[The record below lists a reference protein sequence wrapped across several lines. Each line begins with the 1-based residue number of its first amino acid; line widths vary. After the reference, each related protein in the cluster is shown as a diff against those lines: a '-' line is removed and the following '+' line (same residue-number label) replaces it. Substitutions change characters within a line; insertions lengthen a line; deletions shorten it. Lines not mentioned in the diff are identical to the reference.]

1 MKIEIGESL
10 ISSWLK
16 HVKECQIVQGNWTT
30 AREWTL
36 HHEEELQLL
45 MTETHV
51 LYQSKYGYNIY
62 KKTSS
67 LKQFLQQAE
76 CDVLG
81 IAVQDDDDTVG
92 RNKYYA
98 VDVAFHE
105 NGLQYGSL
113 NETVQKVTAKCIR
126 TAMCIYGYLKSNE
139 AEIIFASP
147 KINKK
152 KVQKLEGCIEDL
164 QALMD
169 RKDFH
174 FKFRVIA
181 NEQFKESIIETLL
194 KEENNIADTNE
205 LFVRSFQMLQ
215 MYGMLPKAGKV
226 RRAKSFAPA
235 LYSDGELAEYKVGK
249 LVQEYMRPIL
259 ESGKI
264 SSEEIEKLRNREYC
278 RDTLNISF
286 PLLVKPGEDY
296 NRAKYYAEPAVIN
309 GEEYMICSQWYERPE
324 NNDKPLVLKWIREH
338 S

>member
-36 HHEEELQLL
+36 HHEVELKLL
-45 MTETHV
+45 MAETHV
-51 LYQSKYGYNIY
+51 LYQSKYGYNIF

-152 KVQKLEGCIEDL
+152 MMQKLEGCIEDL

-169 RKDFH
+169 RKGFH
-174 FKFRVIA
+174 FTFRVIA

-194 KEENNIADTNE
+194 KEEDNIADTNE

-215 MYGMLPKAGKV
+215 MYGMLPKAGKLS
-226 RRAKSFAPA
+226 RAKSYA
-235 LYSDGELAEYKVGK
+235 LALDGDVELAEYKVGK
-249 LVQEYMRPIL
+249 LVQEYMRSIL
-259 ESGKI
+259 ESGKV
-264 SSEEIEKLRNREYC
+264 SSGEIEKLRNREYC
-278 RDTLNISF
+278 GETLNISF
-286 PLLVKPGEDY
+286 PLLVKPSEDY
-296 NRAKYYAEPAVIN
+296 NRAKYYVEPAVIN

-324 NNDKPLVLKWIREH
+324 NNDKPYVLKWIREH